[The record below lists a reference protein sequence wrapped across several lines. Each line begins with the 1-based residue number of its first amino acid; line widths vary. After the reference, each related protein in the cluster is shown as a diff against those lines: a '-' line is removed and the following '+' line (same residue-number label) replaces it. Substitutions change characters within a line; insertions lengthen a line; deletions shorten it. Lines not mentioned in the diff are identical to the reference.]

1 MSRLSHR
8 GSVLAF
14 AAVACLAVA
23 GLAALGGE
31 SVLAVGLAT
40 VASVVAGGL
49 AVRDVLGT
57 PPSTTAL
64 FAVATVCGL
73 GALASLPNQRWF
85 TAAALAGVGIM
96 TFARAVGK
104 WVPDDV
110 AEDAE

>member
-1 MSRLSHR
+1 VSRLSHR

-14 AAVACLAVA
+14 AALACLVVA
-23 GLAALGGE
+23 GLAVLGGE
-31 SVLAVGLAT
+31 SVLAIGLAT
-40 VASVVAGGL
+40 AAGGL
-49 AVRDVLGT
+49 ALGLAARDALGT

-64 FAVATVCGL
+64 FVVATVCGL
-73 GALASLPNQRWF
+73 GALASLPTQRWF
-85 TAAALAGVGIM
+85 TAAALAGVSVM